1 MSKRKKR
8 LEKKI
13 ASLEE
18 RIAEHERKKAEYT
31 GKKVYLAPYWEGEI
45 EDIIREKEKT
55 LKLIGRKK
63 KNK

>member
-18 RIAEHERKKAEYT
+18 RVAEHERKRAEYT
-31 GKKVYLAPYWEGEI
+31 GEEVYIRPYWEGEI
-45 EDIIREKEKT
+45 QDLIREKEKAIR
-55 LKLIGRKK
+55 LMGRKK
-63 KNK
+63 KSK

>member
-18 RIAEHERKKAEYT
+18 RIAEHECKKDEYD
-31 GKKVYLAPYWEGEI
+31 GKEVYVKPYWDSEI
-45 EDIIREKEKT
+45 EGFKKEKEKAII
-55 LKLIGRKK
+55 LMGRKK
-63 KNK
+63 KNR